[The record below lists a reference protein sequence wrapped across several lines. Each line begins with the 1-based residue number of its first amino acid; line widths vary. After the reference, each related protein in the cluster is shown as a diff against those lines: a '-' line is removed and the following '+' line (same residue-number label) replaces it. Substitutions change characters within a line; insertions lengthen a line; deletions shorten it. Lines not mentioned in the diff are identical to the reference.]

1 MGNRNPSHGR
11 ALITTRYYVK
21 KGEGAMEKVR
31 LINQFQ
37 LGLRGLLLAT
47 FMCLVMTGTALGADK
62 LIVENGSGTTTFK
75 VEDSGT
81 ITSASSLFANGASA
95 WGEAPFVLGQ
105 NVGHRGIVITD
116 KASSNQKN
124 IYIGWNAGSSHDYAE
139 IFALQE
145 GVAWKNLV
153 FAPSGGNVG
162 IGTTSPS
169 YPLQMGSGAYVS
181 SGGVWTDASSREYK
195 EDIKNLT
202 TDEAM
207 DALKG
212 LNPVK
217 FSYRASSDEQHVGFI
232 AEDVPKLVAT
242 KNRKGMSAM
251 DVVAVLTKVVQKQ
264 QRTIAELSRKVD
276 KLENRIKIQKDPL
289 ILSYKMMPRND

>member
-1 MGNRNPSHGR
+1 MQK
-11 ALITTRYYVK
+11 I
-21 KGEGAMEKVR
+21 R
-31 LINQFQ
+31 LINQFA

-47 FMCLVMTGTALGADK
+47 FMCLIMMGTALGADK

-75 VEDSGT
+75 VEDSGA
-81 ITSASSLFANGASA
+81 ITSVSSLFANGASA
-95 WGEAPFVLGQ
+95 WGNAPFVLGQ

-116 KASSNQKN
+116 KASINQKN

-169 YPLQMGSGAYVS
+169 QPLQMGSGAYVS
-181 SGGVWTDASSREYK
+181 SGGVWTNASSREYK
-195 EDIKNLT
+195 EDIKDLT
-202 TDEAM
+202 ADEAM

-217 FSYRASSDEQHVGFI
+217 FSYRASSDEQHLGFI

-276 KLENRIKIQKDPL
+276 KLENRIKIEKDPL
-289 ILSYKMMPRND
+289 ILSYKIMPRND

>member
-1 MGNRNPSHGR
+1 MHKLRW
-11 ALITTRYYVK
+11 
-21 KGEGAMEKVR
+21 
-31 LINQFQ
+31 INQLQ
-37 LGLRGLLLAT
+37 LGLKELLFAT
-47 FMCLVMTGTALGADK
+47 FMCLIMTVTAFGADK

-75 VEDSGT
+75 VEDSGA
-81 ITSASSLFANGASA
+81 ITSASSLFANGAPA
-95 WGEAPFVLGQ
+95 RNNVPFVLGQ
-105 NVGHRGIVITD
+105 NVGQRGIVITD
-116 KASSNQKN
+116 KASINQKN
-124 IYIGWNAGSSHDYAE
+124 IYIGWNAGLSHDYAE

-145 GVAWKNLV
+145 GIAWKNLI
-153 FAPSGGNVG
+153 FAPRGGNVG
-162 IGTTSPS
+162 IGTTRPS
-169 YPLQMGSGAYVS
+169 YPLQMRSGAYVS

-217 FSYRASSDEQHVGFI
+217 FSYRASSGEQHVGFI

-242 KNRKGMSAM
+242 KDRKGMSAM

-264 QRTIAELSRKVD
+264 QKTIAEFSRKMAE
-276 KLENRIKIQKDPL
+276 LESRIKAEKDPL

>member
-75 VEDSGT
+75 VGDSGT

>member
-1 MGNRNPSHGR
+1 MQK
-11 ALITTRYYVK
+11 VK
-21 KGEGAMEKVR
+21 
-31 LINQFQ
+31 LINQFAS
-37 LGLRGLLLAT
+37 GLRGLLSAT
-47 FMCLVMTGTALGADK
+47 LMCFIMTGTALGADK
-62 LIVENGSGTTTFK
+62 LIVENDSGTTTFK
-75 VEDSGT
+75 VEDSGAV
-81 ITSASSLFANGASA
+81 TSASSLFTNGASA
-95 WGEAPFVLGQ
+95 KGNAPFVLGQ
-105 NVGHRGIVITD
+105 NVGQRGIVITD

-124 IYIGWNAGSSHDYAE
+124 IYIGWNVGSSHDYAE
-139 IFALQE
+139 IIALQE

-181 SGGVWTDASSREYK
+181 SGGVWTNASSREFK
-195 EDIKNLT
+195 ENIKDLT

-217 FSYRASSDEQHVGFI
+217 FSYRASSDEQHLGFI
-232 AEDVPKLVAT
+232 AENVPKLVST

-251 DVVAVLTKVVQKQ
+251 DVVAVLTKVVQEQ
-264 QRTIAELSRKVD
+264 QRTIAEFSRKVAE
-276 KLENRIKIQKDPL
+276 LENRIKIEKNPL
-289 ILSYKMMPRND
+289 VLSYKMSPRND

>member
-75 VEDSGT
+75 VEDSGA

-95 WGEAPFVLGQ
+95 WGNAPFVLGQ

-145 GVAWKNLV
+145 GIAWKNLV
-153 FAPSGGNVG
+153 FAPRGGNVG

-169 YPLQMGSGAYVS
+169 NPLQMGSGAYVS
-181 SGGVWTDASSREYK
+181 SGGVWTNASSREYK
-195 EDIKNLT
+195 EDIKDLT

-217 FSYRASSDEQHVGFI
+217 FRYRASSDEQYVGFI
-232 AEDVPKLVAT
+232 AEDVPELVST

-251 DVVAVLTKVVQKQ
+251 DVVAVLTKVVQEQ
-264 QRTIAELSRKVD
+264 QRTIAEFSRKVA
-276 KLENRIKIQKDPL
+276 KLENRIKMEKDPL
-289 ILSYKMMPRND
+289 VLSYKMKPRND